1 MDNVQLNGSEKIA
14 DSTSLSRL
22 VKVQL
27 WLKTNLFKD
36 WKNAIMTIIAA
47 MFAVFIIVRVSTF
60 IAESDWSVVSANLR
74 LLMVG
79 QFPMEEIWRLWIAVI
94 LISVLFGASWGL
106 WRGVIGHV
114 AITLSAIMLIF
125 AAVPYTES
133 ITKLYLGASI
143 VAIYLFYALGRKLP
157 VLKLPV
163 LIFWILIIPIAVGII
178 NGFGIIEPVSTNV
191 WGGFLLTLVLASVAI
206 ICSFP
211 IGLLLAVG
219 RRSKLPVIKY
229 TCIVYIEII
238 RGMPLIMI
246 LFIGQLLLPMF
257 IGGEIQIDNVLRAMI
272 AFTLFSS
279 AYLAENIRG
288 GLQSIPRGQFEAGQ
302 ALGLNNFKLMVFV
315 ILPQALKAV
324 IPAMVGQ
331 FISIFKDTSLV
342 AVIGLADFL
351 GMAKKV
357 AANPEYLGKYMEL
370 YVFIALMYFVFCYL
384 MSHVSKALE
393 KSLGAGSR

>member
-1 MDNVQLNGSEKIA
+1 MDNVRLGNSGNLVKSN
-14 DSTSLSRL
+14 SLSRL
-22 VKVQL
+22 VKLQL
-27 WLKTNLFKD
+27 WLKNNLFKD
-36 WKNAIMTIIAA
+36 WKNAILTIIAA
-47 MFAVFIIVRVSTF
+47 MFTGYVIAKVTTF
-60 IAESDWSVVSANLR
+60 LADSDWSVVTANLR

-79 QFPMEEIWRLWIAVI
+79 QFPMEEIWRLWVAVI
-94 LISVLFGASWGL
+94 LVSVLFGASWGL
-106 WRGVIGHV
+106 WRNVIGHV
-114 AITLSAIMLIF
+114 AIALSVIMLIF
-125 AAVPYTES
+125 AVVPYTES
-133 ITKLYLGASI
+133 ITKIYLGVSIAS
-143 VAIYLFYALGRKLP
+143 IYLFYAIGRKLSVLKIP
-157 VLKLPV
+157 VLV
-163 LIFWILIIPIAVGII
+163 LWILVIPISVGII
-178 NGFGIIEPVSTNV
+178 NGFGILEPVSTNV
-191 WGGFLLTLVLASVAI
+191 WGGFLLTMVIASVAI

-257 IGGEIQIDNVLRAMI
+257 IGGEIQIDNILRAMI
-272 AFTLFSS
+272 AFTLFSA

-288 GLQSIPRGQFEAGQ
+288 GLQSIPRGQFEAAQ
-302 ALGLNNFKLMVFV
+302 ALGLNNFKLMIFV

-331 FISIFKDTSLV
+331 FIAIFKDTSLV

-370 YVFIALMYFVFCYL
+370 YMFIALMYFIFCYL

-393 KSLGAGSR
+393 KSLSAGSR